1 MLHTHICNEIL
12 QVENSQEHFISVL
25 IQLLENYKYKSNM
38 ATGDEDGWI
47 STSQWSSFFR
57 PSTLSQTH

>member
-38 ATGDEDGWI
+38 ATGDEDG
-47 STSQWSSFFR
+47 
-57 PSTLSQTH
+57 